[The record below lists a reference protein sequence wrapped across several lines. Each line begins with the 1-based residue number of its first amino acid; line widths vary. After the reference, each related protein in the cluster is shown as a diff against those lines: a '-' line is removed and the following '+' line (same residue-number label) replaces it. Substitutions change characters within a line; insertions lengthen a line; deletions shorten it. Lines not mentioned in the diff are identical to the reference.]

1 MEPEAM
7 SRNWLNLT
15 WREKTWSE
23 RGQTVISWV
32 LACIFG
38 VVIFG
43 TGLLMLGDALDGIGR
58 YNSEHNRCLQKAT
71 NGLEIKQCR

>member
-1 MEPEAM
+1 M
-7 SRNWLNLT
+7 SRDWSNLI

-23 RGQTVISWV
+23 RGQTVLSFLGALIV
-32 LACIFG
+32 G

-43 TGLLMLGDALDGIGR
+43 AGIYAFGESVEGISR

>member
-1 MEPEAM
+1 M
-7 SRNWLNLT
+7 SRDWLNLT
-15 WREKTWSE
+15 WSEKTWNE
-23 RGQTVISWV
+23 RGQTALSWIIAFIV
-32 LACIFG
+32 S

-43 TGLLMLGDALDGIGR
+43 TGILMLGDALDGISR